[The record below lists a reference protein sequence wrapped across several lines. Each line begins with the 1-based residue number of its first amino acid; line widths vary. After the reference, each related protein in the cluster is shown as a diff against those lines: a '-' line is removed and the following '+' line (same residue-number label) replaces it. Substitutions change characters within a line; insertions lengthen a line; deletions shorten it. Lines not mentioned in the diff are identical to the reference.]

1 MMKTTKTFLVLILT
15 YILTIGSS
23 PGLQAKSLIPQED
36 ERNRAIEFFHE
47 GKFDQAL
54 PVFQKLANAY
64 PADYLLKYFT
74 GASLVETGNTGKEA
88 EMYLLLAI
96 TREVPAKVF
105 YYLGRLY
112 HTQENWDGALR
123 FYNRFTN
130 NADSKQLEE
139 LRIKELSELAYNN
152 INPFRGSEIVFP
164 QQTVIQEPPSPV
176 SEPEVTRS
184 ENIPQSVF
192 TDKEET
198 TTLNIQE
205 QDSLQATTVLQAPIP
220 EAVESIIPEMP
231 VATENTSLET
241 TTQTI
246 IEDTDSLINARE
258 LTTQN
263 PTQVTETNNVPPSA
277 KVDLPN
283 IEFIQFRINPRVNY
297 LTEDMFKI
305 NEARE
310 AWKLGLEKEKLL
322 NEKLLALQQQ
332 RQKYGTA
339 PSQSERDR
347 LADGIIQLE
356 KETLTLHA
364 ESDMLYG
371 KARQLEQD
379 WWTNATMQEY
389 ENLRLTTDSLQK
401 LEEAIRI
408 AALAPAPVIDQQLLE
423 EAAGLPEE
431 DETTTEEETSHDTVI
446 YKVQLG
452 SFTRAV
458 PPRTKEL
465 FDKIGMIRTIETFVD
480 ENKATVYTTGNMKT
494 FADGLALQNQ
504 VRLEGVKDA
513 FVIAILNEKRISLQE
528 AKKITGEE

>member
-1 MMKTTKTFLVLILT
+1 MKTSNTFLVLILT
-15 YILTIGSS
+15 YILTIGSVT
-23 PGLQAKSLIPQED
+23 GLRANTLIPQED

-74 GASLVETGNTGKEA
+74 GASLVETGAIGKEA

-112 HTQENWDGALR
+112 HAQENWDGALR

-130 NADSKQLEE
+130 NSDAKQLEE
-139 LRIKELSELAYNN
+139 LRIKELSDLAYNN

-164 QQTVIQEPPSPV
+164 QPTAIQEPPPPV
-176 SEPEVTRS
+176 SEPEITPS
-184 ENIPQSVF
+184 ENLPQTITQDQEV
-192 TDKEET
+192 TPI
-198 TTLNIQE
+198 LNLEI
-205 QDSLQATTVLQAPIP
+205 QDSLQSPP
-220 EAVESIIPEMP
+220 VEQSPFPKE
-231 VATENTSLET
+231 VKST
-241 TTQTI
+241 TTDIPFTTKKISLDTTTLTI
-246 IEDTDSLINARE
+246 IEDTDSLIDTSE
-258 LTTQN
+258 LTTDV
-263 PTQVTETNNVPPSA
+263 PAQVAETPISPPPA
-277 KVDLPN
+277 KFALPD
-283 IEFIQFRINPRVNY
+283 IAFIHFQINPRVNY

-305 NEARE
+305 GEARE

-322 NEKLLALQQQ
+322 NGKLLALQQQ

-339 PSQSERDR
+339 PSQGERDR
-347 LADGIIQLE
+347 LAEGIIQLE
-356 KETLTLHA
+356 RETLTLHA

-371 KARQLEQD
+371 KARQLEQE
-379 WWTNATMQEY
+379 WWANASMQEY

-401 LEEAIRI
+401 LKEAIRM
-408 AALAPAPVIDQQLLE
+408 ADLAPAPVIDQQLLE
-423 EAAGLPEE
+423 EAAGLSE
-431 DETTTEEETSHDTVI
+431 DKETTTEEEVSEDTVI

-480 ENKATVYTTGNMKT
+480 EKEATVYTTGNMKT